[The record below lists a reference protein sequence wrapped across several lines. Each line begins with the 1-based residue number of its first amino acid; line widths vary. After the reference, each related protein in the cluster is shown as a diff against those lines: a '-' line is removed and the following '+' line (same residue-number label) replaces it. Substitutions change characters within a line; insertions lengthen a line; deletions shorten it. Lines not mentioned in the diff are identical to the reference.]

1 MRLSSITAHDV
12 VGLLRFDAKFHLS
25 RQNPLLQQ
33 LASGRWPLRTIGET
47 FGQANVWSGNIFTRV
62 YAENAEHGKPLLVPY
77 DIFRCVP
84 WSDKIPS
91 RSQVTQFDRL
101 EIKRGWL
108 FLVCSGR
115 NLGPVSIADAFCEQ
129 FTMSHDMVR
138 IAVEPCED
146 LFYVAA
152 FLSTAHGQA
161 AIRTDMN
168 GSVIDHT
175 DEKLVAALRYPVV
188 DDALRRQTAKLFRQ
202 GFEKREKARL
212 LLATTQQA
220 YLEHFGL
227 DKVEAAFDADALTRR
242 FTVTRA
248 DLADRLDAE
257 PRAPRYAAWR
267 EKIETA
273 GGCVLSD
280 IATVFK
286 PASRYKTNYVDD
298 PQYGV
303 AMMNGRQIS
312 QYRAIAL
319 RWMSLSAFKNP
330 DQFRLQPG
338 TTLLTADGRAEENLE
353 DCALVTLD
361 RAGWGASGMCI
372 GLLRAPG
379 SVQGWSIWPAHALR
393 CRRSSR
399 RWRPARSWTPSATL
413 TRPPSRCRSTT
424 PRQRSSSVKRLRW
437 PGNTSPTRR
446 MPKKSPLPRWKPNSG
461 ATDNASAQTSPRFTR
476 SHACWRMV

>member
-1 MRLSSITAHDV
+1 MAH
-12 VGLLRFDAKFHLS
+12 LLGECSHRRPSLAHHLS
-25 RQNPLLQQ
+25 LLN
-33 LASGRWPLRTIGET
+33 
-47 FGQANVWSGNIFTRV
+47 FVAN
-62 YAENAEHGKPLLVPY
+62 
-77 DIFRCVP
+77 
-84 WSDKIPS
+84 
-91 RSQVTQFDRL
+91 QV
-101 EIKRGWL
+101 
-108 FLVCSGR
+108 LVCSGR
-115 NLGPVSIADAFCEQ
+115 NLGPVTIADKFCEQ

-188 DDALRRQTAKLFRQ
+188 DDALRDQAAKLFRQ

-212 LLATTQQA
+212 LLAETQRA

-227 DKVEAAFDADALTRR
+227 NKVEAAFDAETVARR
-242 FTVTRA
+242 FTVSRS
-248 DLADRLDAE
+248 DLRDRIDAE

-267 EKIETA
+267 DQILTA

-338 TTLLTADGRAEENLE
+338 TTLLTADGRAEENLA
-353 DCALVTLD
+353 DCALVTAD
-361 RAGWGASGMCI
+361 RAGWGASGHVHRVTPRAGI
-372 GLLRAPG
+372 NPGLVYLACSCAPVQAQLKALATG
-379 SVQGWSIWPAHALR
+379 SVVDALSDTDVASVTVPFEDSPAALKLGKAAELA
-393 CRRSSR
+393 
-399 RWRPARSWTPSATL
+399 WQHFADAATAEETAIAAL
-413 TRPPSRCRSTT
+413 EAEFR
-424 PRQRSSSVKRLRW
+424 
-437 PGNTSPTRR
+437 G
-446 MPKKSPLPRWKPNSG
+446 
-461 ATDNASAQTSPRFTR
+461 D
-476 SHACWRMV
+476 

>member
-12 VGLLRFDAKFHLS
+12 VGSLRFDAKFHLS
-25 RQNPLLQQ
+25 RQNPVLQQ
-33 LASGRWPLRTIGET
+33 LASGRWPMRTIGET
-47 FGQANVWSGNIFTRV
+47 FGPENVWSGNIFARV
-62 YAENAEHGKPLLVPY
+62 YAGSAEHGKPLLVPY
-77 DIFRCVP
+77 DIFRYVP
-84 WSDKIPS
+84 WSDKILS
-91 RSQVTQFDRL
+91 RSQVTQFERL

-188 DDALRRQTAKLFRQ
+188 NDALRKQAAKLFRQ

-212 LLATTQQA
+212 LLAETQRA
-220 YLEHFGL
+220 YLQHFGL
-227 DKVEAAFDADALTRR
+227 GKVEATFEAETLARR
-242 FTVTRA
+242 FTVSRSE
-248 DLADRLDAE
+248 LSDRIDAE

-267 EKIETA
+267 DQIKAA
-273 GGCVLSD
+273 GGCALSD

-338 TTLLTADGRAEENLE
+338 TTLLTADGRAEENLA
-353 DCALVTLD
+353 DCALVTQD
-361 RAGWGASGMCI
+361 RAGWGASGHVHRVTPRAGI
-372 GLLRAPG
+372 NAGLVYLACSCAPVQAQLKALSTG
-379 SVQGWSIWPAHALR
+379 SVVDAL
-393 CRRSSR
+393 SDVDVASVTVPFEDSTASLKLGKAAELA
-399 RWRPARSWTPSATL
+399 WQHFADAATAEETAISAL
-413 TRPPSRCRSTT
+413 EAEFR
-424 PRQRSSSVKRLRW
+424 
-437 PGNTSPTRR
+437 G
-446 MPKKSPLPRWKPNSG
+446 
-461 ATDNASAQTSPRFTR
+461 D
-476 SHACWRMV
+476 

>member
-12 VGLLRFDAKFHLS
+12 VGSLRFDAKFHLS
-25 RQNPLLQQ
+25 RHNPLLQQ
-33 LASGRWPLRTIGET
+33 LASGRWPMRTIGET
-47 FGQANVWSGNIFTRV
+47 FGAENVWSGNIFARV
-62 YAENAEHGKPLLVPY
+62 YAESAEHGKPLLVPY
-77 DIFRCVP
+77 DIFRYVP
-84 WSDKIPS
+84 WSDKILS
-91 RSQVTQFDRL
+91 RSQVTQFERL

-188 DDALRRQTAKLFRQ
+188 SDVLRKQAAKLFRQ

-212 LLATTQQA
+212 LLAETQRA
-220 YLEHFGL
+220 YLQHFGL
-227 DKVEAAFDADALTRR
+227 DDVEATFDAETLARR
-242 FTVTRA
+242 FSVSRSQ
-248 DLADRLDAE
+248 LVDRIDVE

-267 EKIETA
+267 DQITAA
-273 GGCVLSD
+273 GGGALSE
-280 IATVFK
+280 IATVSK

-303 AMMNGRQIS
+303 AMMNGRQIA

-338 TTLLTADGRAEENLE
+338 TTLLTADGRAEENLA
-353 DCALVTLD
+353 DCALVTAD
-361 RAGWGASGMCI
+361 RAGWAASGHVHRVAPRAGVNA
-372 GLLRAPG
+372 GLVYLACSCAPVQAQLKALATG
-379 SVQGWSIWPAHALR
+379 SVVDAL
-393 CRRSSR
+393 SDDDVASVIV
-399 RWRPARSWTPSATL
+399 PYEDSAAALKIGKAAEQAWQHFADAATAEEAAIAAL
-413 TRPPSRCRSTT
+413 EAEFE
-424 PRQRSSSVKRLRW
+424 
-437 PGNTSPTRR
+437 GN
-446 MPKKSPLPRWKPNSG
+446 
-461 ATDNASAQTSPRFTR
+461 
-476 SHACWRMV
+476 

>member
-12 VGLLRFDAKFHLS
+12 VGSLRFDAKFHLS
-25 RQNPLLQQ
+25 RQNPLLQS
-33 LASGRWPLRTIGET
+33 LASGRWPMRTIGAT
-47 FGQANVWSGNIFTRV
+47 FGAKNVWSGNIFARV
-62 YAENAEHGKPLLVPY
+62 YAGSAEHGKPLLVPY
-77 DIFRCVP
+77 DIFRYVP
-84 WSDKIPS
+84 WSDKILS
-91 RSQVTQFDRL
+91 RSQITQFERL

-115 NLGPVSIADAFCEQ
+115 NLGPISIADAFCEQ

-152 FLSTAHGQA
+152 FLSSAHGQA
-161 AIRTDMN
+161 SIRTDMN

-188 DDALRRQTAKLFRQ
+188 NDALRKQTAKLFRQ

-212 LLATTQQA
+212 LLADTQRA
-220 YLEHFGL
+220 YLQHFGL
-227 DKVEAAFDADALTRR
+227 EKVETTFDTDALARR
-242 FTVTRA
+242 FTVSRS
-248 DLADRLDAE
+248 DLIDRLDAE

-267 EKIETA
+267 DEIVAA
-273 GGCVLSD
+273 GGCVLRD

-286 PASRYKTNYVDD
+286 PASRYRTNYVDD

-338 TTLLTADGRAEENLE
+338 TTVLTADGRAEENLA
-353 DCALVTLD
+353 DCALITQD
-361 RAGWGASGMCI
+361 RAGWGASGHVHRVTPRAGI
-372 GLLRAPG
+372 NPGLVYLACSCAPVQAQLKALATG
-379 SVQGWSIWPAHALR
+379 SVVDAL
-393 CRRSSR
+393 SDVDVASVTVPFEDSTAALKLGKAAELA
-399 RWRPARSWTPSATL
+399 WQHFADAATAEETAISAL
-413 TRPPSRCRSTT
+413 EAEFR
-424 PRQRSSSVKRLRW
+424 
-437 PGNTSPTRR
+437 G
-446 MPKKSPLPRWKPNSG
+446 
-461 ATDNASAQTSPRFTR
+461 D
-476 SHACWRMV
+476 

>member
-1 MRLSSITAHDV
+1 MRLSSITSHDV
-12 VGLLRFDAKFHLS
+12 GGSLRFDAKFHLS

-33 LASGRWPLRTIGET
+33 LGSGRWPMRSVGET
-47 FGQANVWSGNIFTRV
+47 FGGENVWTGNIFARV
-62 YAENAEHGKPLLVPY
+62 YAASAEHGRPLLVPY
-77 DIFRCVP
+77 DIFRYVP
-84 WSDKIPS
+84 WSDKILS
-91 RSQVTQFDRL
+91 RSQVTQFERL

-129 FTMSHDMVR
+129 FAMSHDMVR

-188 DDALRRQTAKLFRQ
+188 NDTLRKHAAKLFLQ
-202 GFEKREKARL
+202 GFEKRETARL
-212 LLATTQQA
+212 LLAETQRA
-220 YLEHFGL
+220 YLQHFRL
-227 DKVEAAFDADALTRR
+227 DSVEAKFDAETLARR
-242 FTVTRA
+242 FTVLRSE
-248 DLADRLDAE
+248 LSDRSDAE
-257 PRAPRYAAWR
+257 PRAPRYTAWR
-267 EKIETA
+267 DQIMRA
-273 GGCVLSD
+273 GGCVLSE

-298 PQYGV
+298 PQHGV

-330 DQFRLQPG
+330 DQFRLQQG
-338 TTLLTADGRAEENLE
+338 TTLLTADGRAEENLA
-353 DCALVTLD
+353 DCALVTQD
-361 RAGWGASGMCI
+361 RAGWGASGHVHRVTPRAGI
-372 GLLRAPG
+372 NPGLVYLACSCAPVQAQLKALATG
-379 SVQGWSIWPAHALR
+379 SVVDALSDVDVASVTVPFEDSPAALELGKAAELAWQHFADAATAEEIAIAALEAEF
-393 CRRSSR
+393 SR
-399 RWRPARSWTPSATL
+399 
-413 TRPPSRCRSTT
+413 
-424 PRQRSSSVKRLRW
+424 
-437 PGNTSPTRR
+437 
-446 MPKKSPLPRWKPNSG
+446 
-461 ATDNASAQTSPRFTR
+461 D
-476 SHACWRMV
+476 

>member
-12 VGLLRFDAKFHLS
+12 VGSLRFDAKFHLS
-25 RQNPLLQQ
+25 RQNPVLQQ
-33 LASGRWPLRTIGET
+33 LASGRWPMRTIGET
-47 FGQANVWSGNIFTRV
+47 FGPENVWSGNIFARV
-62 YAENAEHGKPLLVPY
+62 YAGSAEHGKPLLVPY
-77 DIFRCVP
+77 DIFRYVP
-84 WSDKIPS
+84 WSDKILS
-91 RSQVTQFDRL
+91 RSQVTQFERL

-115 NLGPVSIADAFCEQ
+115 NLGPVSIADAFCEK

-188 DDALRRQTAKLFRQ
+188 NDALLKQAAKLFRQ

-212 LLATTQQA
+212 LLAETQRA
-220 YLEHFGL
+220 YLQHLGL
-227 DKVEAAFDADALTRR
+227 DKVEATFEAETLARR
-242 FTVTRA
+242 FTVSRS
-248 DLADRLDAE
+248 DLSDRIDAE

-267 EKIETA
+267 DQIIAA
-273 GGCVLSD
+273 GGCALSD

-338 TTLLTADGRAEENLE
+338 TTLLTADGRAEENLA
-353 DCALVTLD
+353 DCALVTQD
-361 RAGWGASGMCI
+361 RAGWGASGHVHRVTPHAGI
-372 GLLRAPG
+372 NPGLVYLACSCAPVQAQLKALSTG
-379 SVQGWSIWPAHALR
+379 SVVDAL
-393 CRRSSR
+393 SDVDVASVTVPFEDSTASLKLGKAAELA
-399 RWRPARSWTPSATL
+399 WQHFADAATAEETAISAL
-413 TRPPSRCRSTT
+413 EAEFR
-424 PRQRSSSVKRLRW
+424 
-437 PGNTSPTRR
+437 G
-446 MPKKSPLPRWKPNSG
+446 
-461 ATDNASAQTSPRFTR
+461 D
-476 SHACWRMV
+476 

>member
-12 VGLLRFDAKFHLS
+12 VGSLRFDAKFHLS

-33 LASGRWPLRTIGET
+33 LASGRWPMRTIGET
-47 FGQANVWSGNIFTRV
+47 FGAENVWSGNIFARV

-77 DIFRCVP
+77 DIFRYVP
-84 WSDKIPS
+84 WSDKILS
-91 RSQVTQFDRL
+91 RSQVTQFERL

-188 DDALRRQTAKLFRQ
+188 GDALRKQAAKLFRQ

-212 LLATTQQA
+212 LLAETQHA
-220 YLEHFGL
+220 YLQHFGL
-227 DKVEAAFDADALTRR
+227 DKVEATFDAETLARRFSVSRSALT
-242 FTVTRA
+242 
-248 DLADRLDAE
+248 DRIDVE

-267 EKIETA
+267 DQITAA
-273 GGCVLSD
+273 GGGALSE
-280 IATVFK
+280 IATVSK

-330 DQFRLQPG
+330 DQFRLQTG
-338 TTLLTADGRAEENLE
+338 TTLLTADGRAEENLA
-353 DCALVTLD
+353 DCALVTAD
-361 RAGWGASGMCI
+361 RAGWAASGHVHRVSPRAGVNA
-372 GLLRAPG
+372 GLVYLACSCAPVQAQLKALATG
-379 SVQGWSIWPAHALR
+379 SVVDAL
-393 CRRSSR
+393 SDGDVESVIV
-399 RWRPARSWTPSATL
+399 PYDDSAAAL
-413 TRPPSRCRSTT
+413 KLGKAAE
-424 PRQRSSSVKRLRW
+424 QAW
-437 PGNTSPTRR
+437 QHFADA
-446 MPKKSPLPRWKPNSG
+446 
-461 ATDNASAQTSPRFTR
+461 ATAEEAAIAALEAEFRGD
-476 SHACWRMV
+476 